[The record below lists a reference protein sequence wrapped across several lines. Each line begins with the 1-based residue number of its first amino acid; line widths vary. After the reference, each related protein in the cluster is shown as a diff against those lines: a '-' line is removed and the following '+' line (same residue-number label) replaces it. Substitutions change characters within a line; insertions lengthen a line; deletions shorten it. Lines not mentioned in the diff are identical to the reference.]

1 MQESLIFVQ
10 RGRTS
15 YAFRGNGMWLFSV
28 CLQCCA
34 SDRVCP
40 FSFLFEPG
48 NILGIADSI
57 ETITEFLE
65 IEKWETISKTG
76 RDIALQSLQ
85 TEESV
90 IAAWEK
96 IVLQT

>member
-1 MQESLIFVQ
+1 
-10 RGRTS
+10 
-15 YAFRGNGMWLFSV
+15 MWLFSV

-40 FSFLFEPG
+40 FSFYL
-48 NILGIADSI
+48 NQVTLGIARSI
-57 ETITEFLE
+57 ETITEFLRG

-76 RDIALQSLQ
+76 RALQSLQ
-85 TEESV
+85 TEEESV

-96 IVLQT
+96 IVLQTRSSYLQFQHELRFI